1 MPSHGGSS
9 PSLHGWVRARGRPRS
24 PFAIPTLRGGLPAR
38 VSRQERPRRHQKAR
52 AIVQKPR
59 GLPSSGRAN
68 RQLVA
73 KSTVMS
79 TKTNPGP
86 LILLKDTWSKLRAV
100 FGRILLAIIVWQI
113 IMSVVAFPLIRWVF
127 TEALRANG
135 MYGIDLDDVMIGD
148 GFPIT
153 VLLLIVMVLIVLV
166 VLILQFGTYMVLLRH
181 PGLTWRQLAVEV
193 GRLARKTVSPP
204 SLKLAFYLLVV
215 LPLSGFGFTS
225 AALHSVAVPRF
236 ITGELEKELSG
247 QILLIVAYTLL
258 GYLNL
263 RLCLTLPIFA
273 FSDEGGSKSIKTS
286 WRLTK
291 GLKPWTIL
299 VAAFITVVA
308 YLGAL
313 TAVFF
318 AMLVPTVI
326 SDWIAPGA
334 SPVVA
339 ALSFGVAEVLVLI
352 VSGLAVAVLAGVLIT
367 FASNAG
373 VLRPVRANLR
383 TPSSNPLKIGLAT
396 SAVLAVVLGISAIPA
411 MNALSDHPETI
422 IIAHRGWTQ
431 GGVENTIE
439 ALEAANQAGAEIV
452 EFDTMQTKDGKFVVM
467 HDTNLAR
474 LTGQNVNVKDLT
486 LDELTA
492 MTVHAGGMS
501 GSIPSLVDYVTRA
514 NELDQQLLIEIK
526 LSGAETDTHVQ
537 DVVDLLQDNDLLD
550 NHLFHTLDHQSAQDL
565 KTILPDSTVGYI
577 MPFAGF
583 GLPQTLADFLVLEES
598 SATSSMQDRT
608 GQEGL
613 GYVVWTVN
621 TEEGIRLRLRESV
634 DAIITDHPDWAL
646 EAREEMVE
654 ETGFAGRL
662 YDLMLSFVF
671 PN

>member
-1 MPSHGGSS
+1 M
-9 PSLHGWVRARGRPRS
+9 
-24 PFAIPTLRGGLPAR
+24 
-38 VSRQERPRRHQKAR
+38 
-52 AIVQKPR
+52 
-59 GLPSSGRAN
+59 N
-68 RQLVA
+68 
-73 KSTVMS
+73 

-86 LILLKDTWSKLRAV
+86 LTLLKGAWSRLRAV
-100 FGRILLAIIVWQI
+100 FGRVLLATVVWQI
-113 IMSVVAFPLIRWVF
+113 IMSVVAFPLMRWVF

-135 MYGIDLDDVMIGD
+135 MYGIDMDDVTIGD

-153 VLLLIVMVLIVLV
+153 VALLALMLLLVVV
-166 VLILQFGTYMVLLRH
+166 VLILQFSTYMVLLRH
-181 PGLTWRQLAVEV
+181 PGLTWRQLAAEV

-204 SLKLAFYLLVV
+204 SLKLTFYLLIV

-225 AALHSVAVPRF
+225 AAIHSVAVPRF

-247 QILLIVAYTLL
+247 QILLAIAYALL

-273 FSDEGGSKSIKTS
+273 FSNENGSKSIKSS

-299 VAAFITVVA
+299 VAVVITVTA
-308 YLGAL
+308 YLAILVVG
-313 TAVFF
+313 FF
-318 AMLVPTVI
+318 ATLLPTVI
-326 SDWIAPGA
+326 SDRFAPET

-339 ALSFGVAEVLVLI
+339 AFSFGVAEVLVLI
-352 VSGLAVAVLAGVLIT
+352 VTGLAVAMLAGVLIG
-367 FASNAG
+367 FAANAG
-373 VLRPVRANLR
+373 ALRPVPANHR
-383 TPSSNPLKIGLAT
+383 TPSSNPMRIGIAT
-396 SAVLAVVLGISAIPA
+396 SAVLAVVLGFSTIPT

-422 IIAHRGWTQ
+422 VIAHRGWTQ

-439 ALEAANQAGAEIV
+439 ALEAANKAGAEIV
-452 EFDTMQTKDGKFVVM
+452 EFDTMQTKDGQFVVM

-492 MTVHAGGMS
+492 MTVHADGMS

-537 DVVDLLQDNDLLD
+537 DVVDVLQENDLLE

-598 SATSSMQDRT
+598 SATTSMQDRT
-608 GQEGL
+608 AQGGL

-646 EAREEMVE
+646 VAREGMVE

-662 YDLMLSFVF
+662 YDLMLGFVF
-671 PN
+671 PM